1 MLAYW
6 YQILYDMIVKALL
19 GNDVERLVGGAWRLE
34 SIVIC
39 IISSFAGSS
48 GLFNI
53 VSEIYRQR
61 CVFRL
66 LSDCWLSTAVHLCRL
81 PLFRAFASE
90 YRSPKQNRF
99 GSVRVLLIQSL
110 ECRLYFR
117 MRFVS
122 RDCGKHCAAPIYW
135 ARLSTIFYLLHCDS
149 LKNVAA
155 HLWS

>member
-1 MLAYW
+1 
-6 YQILYDMIVKALL
+6 MIVKALL

-66 LSDCWLSTAVHLCRL
+66 LSDC
-81 PLFRAFASE
+81 
-90 YRSPKQNRF
+90 
-99 GSVRVLLIQSL
+99 
-110 ECRLYFR
+110 
-117 MRFVS
+117 
-122 RDCGKHCAAPIYW
+122 
-135 ARLSTIFYLLHCDS
+135 
-149 LKNVAA
+149 
-155 HLWS
+155 